1 MFPSMQSNHSSEN
14 SHTSVWSKF
23 ILLQEKWYIDLRCIT
38 EAIALIFWTGKKTRF
53 RRFIGNFEI
62 NFVVEEIEWSLEI
75 TQQAG
80 YDLDLKFLFVPLHT
94 ANVHYLSLKLG
105 EQNIRLMP
113 AANISDIQEIYHR
126 VATALFALT
135 IAVAFAQFP
144 WLIKEVSFI
153 LSSGILMSGI
163 KCPLHQQKL
172 NAFIA
177 NKKYRACYPTVLKV
191 KSRSLVS

>member
-1 MFPSMQSNHSSEN
+1 MIYRPAMYHRSNCPYFLNGKEN
-14 SHTSVWSKF
+14 KIQEIYWKF
-23 ILLQEKWYIDLRCIT
+23 WNQFRCR
-38 EAIALIFWTGKKTRF
+38 GKRVKSWNNAAGWIWPR
-53 RRFIGNFEI
+53 FEI
-62 NFVVEEIEWSLEI
+62 
-75 TQQAG
+75 
-80 YDLDLKFLFVPLHT
+80 LFVSLHT
-94 ANVHYLSLKLG
+94 ANVHFLSLKLG
-105 EQNIRLMP
+105 EQNIRLML

-144 WLIKEVSFI
+144 WLIKEVFFI
-153 LSSGILMSGI
+153 LSSGILMSWI